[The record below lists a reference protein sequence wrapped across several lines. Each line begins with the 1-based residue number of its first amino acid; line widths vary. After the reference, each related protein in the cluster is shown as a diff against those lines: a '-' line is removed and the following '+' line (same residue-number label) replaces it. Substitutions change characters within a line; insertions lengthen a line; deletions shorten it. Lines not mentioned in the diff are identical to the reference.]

1 MNNYRSSYATYTQAC
16 DKAAELKRQGA
27 IGVCIIGTGDG
38 EYDVTWSM
46 R

>member
-1 MNNYRSSYATYTQAC
+1 MNNYRMSHSTYTQAC
-16 DKAAELKRQGA
+16 DHAGRLKRQGA

-38 EYDVTWSM
+38 YDVTWSM